1 MAVTTEQ
8 ATVYRG
14 GGRRWFSLRAAVK
27 AEAQAIIKAKHPSER
42 PEYENGMCY
51 YPGFHWR
58 ELPRSDVLLR
68 RLCRLILAE
77 HAHGVEGLD
86 ATKPCAHSSAGGWPL
101 PARCERCKDDRTKC
115 DNGRAAGVAAVHAPL
130 TDERI
135 LHLWDAHVAYETGYK
150 GAHLKNTDKLAFAR
164 AVLAAAGV
172 KGPQH
177 G

>member
-42 PEYENGMCY
+42 PEYENDMCY

-77 HAHGVEGLD
+77 HAHGVGEV
-86 ATKPCAHSSAGGWPL
+86 
-101 PARCERCKDDRTKC
+101 
-115 DNGRAAGVAAVHAPL
+115 GRG
-130 TDERI
+130 
-135 LHLWDAHVAYETGYK
+135 
-150 GAHLKNTDKLAFAR
+150 
-164 AVLAAAGV
+164 
-172 KGPQH
+172 
-177 G
+177 